1 MARPEFKLEDPVGPC
16 EDHPTLP
23 LADRNGKSYC
33 FNCIIASH
41 QSQAYN
47 IACRILNDRF
57 LAEDAL
63 QESLTSAYRSFS
75 QFRGDNLRAWL
86 MRIVSNSCRD
96 MLRAQRARP
105 TVPLD
110 PVGPDPDSDDATPL
124 VSNFPTTVESPEDF
138 AERRELGLVIEA
150 GLASL
155 SEERRL
161 SLLLVD
167 VQGFSY
173 EEAASILNCS
183 TGTLKS
189 RISRGRRDLR
199 EYLRGAGELLPSR
212 FRQEE

>member
-1 MARPEFKLEDPVGPC
+1 MARPDFKLEDPVGPC

-23 LADRNGKSYC
+23 VEDRNGKSYC

-63 QESLTSAYRSFS
+63 QESLTSAYRSFF

-105 TVPLD
+105 SVPLD
-110 PVGPDPDSDDATPL
+110 PVGQDPDSEDTTPL
-124 VSNFPTTVESPEDF
+124 VSDLPTTMESPEDF
-138 AERRELGLVIEA
+138 AERRELGRVIEA
-150 GLASL
+150 GLARL

-161 SLLLVD
+161 SLVLVD